1 MARAERLQIINQLEN
16 QRTKVIS
23 YITGDRQGFETKIAF
38 DVVPLLYRH
47 LQRIGKTETI
57 MLFLYSTGGLTMA
70 GWRIVTLIREFCDK
84 FVVLIPYKAQ
94 SCATLIALGADE
106 IIMGPIGQLS
116 PVDPTVITPYN
127 PPAPAQM
134 PGAAQ
139 TLLPV
144 SVEDVISYLN
154 LAKDEAK
161 LGQPEELKE
170 VFLRL
175 TASVNPLALGNV
187 HRARSQIRMLAEKL
201 LKSHMK
207 GRNIDKKISNIVS
220 ILTEKLFSH
229 DYLISR
235 KEAKNIL
242 GSIVKEPNQEME
254 RLMWNLFQDYSQ
266 EIELGQIFNPNIFL
280 GDQNERE
287 FQLNRAFVESS
298 YGIHIFRT
306 RKVIRR
312 RQITGQ
318 MPGQVMPGFINQPI
332 QTEIIEE
339 RILQEEWVE
348 EGWQQEENRGGN
360 IA

>member
-38 DVVPLLYRH
+38 DVLPLLYKH
-47 LQRIGKTETI
+47 LRRIGKVRTI

-70 GWRIVTLIREFCDK
+70 GWRIVTLIREFCNK
-84 FVVLIPYKAQ
+84 FIVLVPYKAQ

-116 PVDPTVITPYN
+116 PVDPTVTTPYN
-127 PPAPAQM
+127 PPAPTQI
-134 PGAAQ
+134 PGLVP

-154 LAKDEAK
+154 LAKEGAK
-161 LGQPEELKE
+161 LEQPAELKE

-175 TASVNPLALGNV
+175 TGSVNPLALGNV

-207 GRNIDKKISNIVS
+207 GRNIDKKIANIVS
-220 ILTEKLFSH
+220 TLTEKLFSH

-235 KEAKNIL
+235 KEAKEIL
-242 GSIVKEPNQEME
+242 GSIVKEPQREME
-254 RLMWNLFQDYSQ
+254 KLVWDLFQDYSQ
-266 EIELGQIFNPNIFL
+266 EIGLGNIFNHNIFL
-280 GDQNERE
+280 GNLNERE
-287 FQLNRAFVESS
+287 LQLDRAFVEST
-298 YGIHIFRT
+298 YGLHVFRT
-306 RKVIRR
+306 RKIIRR
-312 RQITGQ
+312 RQVATQI
-318 MPGQVMPGFINQPI
+318 PGQVMPGISGQPI
-332 QTEIIEE
+332 QTEIFEE
-339 RILQEEWVE
+339 RVLQEEWVE
-348 EGWQQEENRGGN
+348 TEWQQESQGEGL
-360 IA
+360 I